1 MLGKKRG
8 KVKENFK
15 FINFGGGAWQAYTG
29 NANIFGS
36 GVQRVNRVTVFPGGA
51 TLDINGKSSSNGA
64 VPFEKPFGK
73 GVASI
78 AWPAGTSTNG
88 YIGPPEVYI
97 AGGGGT
103 GAVAHCTFDARTGT
117 IGEIVVASPGWG
129 YTGAPTATI
138 KSADRKTT
146 ITCAVTMTDGEEQPG
161 GGLTL
166 TNSSATAGTFTLSS
180 ANSYTGA
187 TVVAG
192 GTLKLGAADAI
203 PSANEVR
210 LAGGT
215 FDAGSFTPSYAR
227 VGGYGTLKGNVTVT
241 DKLVFDA
248 AQPLTPGLTV
258 SGGSLTIGS
267 GVTVEIANTNLLTRG
282 AAYTLATL
290 PTPFPSTPA
299 SNLTLPWCVYLT
311 NGGKTLKMHY
321 QAGTMLLLK

>member
-1 MLGKKRG
+1 MR
-8 KVKENFK
+8 
-15 FINFGGGAWQAYTG
+15 
-29 NANIFGS
+29 
-36 GVQRVNRVTVFPGGA
+36 
-51 TLDINGKSSSNGA
+51 D
-64 VPFEKPFGK
+64 
-73 GVASI
+73 
-78 AWPAGTSTNG
+78 
-88 YIGPPEVYI
+88 
-97 AGGGGT
+97 
-103 GAVAHCTFDARTGT
+103 
-117 IGEIVVASPGWG
+117 
-129 YTGAPTATI
+129 
-138 KSADRKTT
+138 
-146 ITCAVTMTDGEEQPG
+146 
-161 GGLTL
+161 
-166 TNSSATAGTFTLSS
+166 
-180 ANSYTGA
+180 TGA